1 MKIVLPNWLRRSA
14 ETLSVLAALLCLVCL
29 IYWLAHPSLPKS
41 RKINALYN
49 WPLFSVCFFW
59 LFCRLREPG
68 ALKPPR
74 MILDGVVVILAA
86 SRMVGEF
93 LPSSGHALLMSY
105 SLLTVVNRFYRVAA
119 AAMLLLTIAMK
130 LTWGDGRTW
139 VYGIALGGLLGLIY
153 RRHQRRTGLEILL
166 INR

>member
-1 MKIVLPNWLRRSA
+1 MKIVLPDWLRRLA
-14 ETLSVLAALLCLVCL
+14 ETLSVLAALFCLICL
-29 IYWLAHPSLPKS
+29 IYWLAHPSFTKS
-41 RKINALYN
+41 RKMNALYN

-59 LFCRLREPG
+59 VFCRLRELD
-68 ALKPPR
+68 ALKLPR
-74 MILDGVVVILAA
+74 LILDGVVVILAA

-105 SLLTVVNRFYRVAA
+105 SLITVPNRFFRVAA

-139 VYGIALGGLLGLIY
+139 VYGIVLGGLLGWVY
-153 RRHQRRTGLEILL
+153 WKFF
-166 INR
+166 